1 MQKLSHLNS
10 EVFDRL
16 RKKSGDR
23 LASPFSKAFDY
34 EAWCSAEKECR
45 GTVRDQDLL
54 ACGLFVAGQ
63 LKALRGTFFEKL
75 FSGLSKRTAI
85 RLALASAN
93 LEFFTF
99 QKHFRRLVEKQ
110 FERGEPLHIEQLRE
124 IEFLGP
130 GNATSPDDF
139 VTAVVDSV
147 PHWLFEAK
155 DLDDVREASGFNF
168 QYLRRRC
175 SAILSVE
182 HALKNVWDAALWE
195 GWFLTKIDKGLCLR
209 PSSKS
214 DAYYWHACQLRH
226 EADIMARSLALADGD
241 LKVPNDI
248 EVPSESVKSLEVRG
262 NRVRFKC
269 GPRSKHSSDNLRMR
283 LSAASQF
290 YLGPMLRKELGGRY
304 GSATLYQLIL
314 VLQLLKD
321 IVSAFS
327 KLALPTNTKHY
338 SEVRKLSLGLSRNAL
353 VRVVTRCL
361 EIDEALAIRLVECLT
376 IAPEETGSLF
386 RDGLWSRPLV
396 KLEDDELLLLAPAID
411 VGSIHRFMEL
421 HTEAA
426 LKKEGKK
433 KHAPGLLF
441 EKQLRRRTIEV
452 ATKNEVLKDFH
463 VCPDAISKTRDQPD
477 SEEID
482 LLVRFGRKIIV
493 CEAKAFIRPCE
504 PIDRYN
510 HLGKLE
516 EACEQA
522 RRKAQWMEGALPDF
536 VDLLGWNKGIE
547 ELEVLPL
554 VVINQSFGSGLR
566 IDGCLVTDVN
576 LWLLYVAA
584 GSYTSSAIRAG
595 SESINFQTKFYD
607 DEATM
612 TANLEKTF
620 EQVPPLR
627 PYLDAESWGVSP
639 LPTAQGEP
647 FNMLMPTVDASKMVS
662 EDQRQFSSIFQEAQK

>member
-1 MQKLSHLNS
+1 MQKLSHLES
-10 EVFDRL
+10 EIFNKL
-16 RKKSGDR
+16 RKGNDR

-34 EAWCSAEKECR
+34 EAWLRAEKECS
-45 GTVRDQDLL
+45 GSARDRDLL
-54 ACGLFVAGQ
+54 TCGLFVAGQ

-85 RLALASAN
+85 RLAMASAN

-99 QKHFRRLVEKQ
+99 QKHFQRLVHKQ
-110 FERGEPLHIEQLRE
+110 FERGEPLHIEHLRE

-139 VTAVVDSV
+139 VTAVVDAV

-155 DLDDVREASGFNF
+155 ELVDVREATDFKF
-168 QYLRRRC
+168 QDLRRRC

-195 GWFLTKIDKGLCLR
+195 GWFVAKTDDGLCLL

-226 EADIMARSLALADGD
+226 EADVMARSIALADGE
-241 LKVPNDI
+241 LKLPYHFK
-248 EVPSESVKSLEVRG
+248 VPSESVRSLEVRG

-269 GPRSKHSSDNLRMR
+269 GPRSKHSSDNLRMH
-283 LSAASQF
+283 LAAASQF
-290 YLGPMLRKELGGRY
+290 YLGPMLMKGLGGRY
-304 GSATLYQLIL
+304 GSVTLYQLIL
-314 VLQLLKD
+314 VLHVLKD
-321 IVSAFS
+321 TVSAFS
-327 KLALPTNTKHY
+327 KLALPTSTKRY
-338 SEVRKLSLGLSRNAL
+338 SEVRKLSLGLSQHAL
-353 VRVVTRCL
+353 VRVVTQCL
-361 EIDEALAIRLVECLT
+361 EIDEALATKLVKCLT

-396 KLEDDELLLLAPAID
+396 KLEDDELLLLAPAIE

-426 LKKEGKK
+426 LKTEVKK
-433 KHAPGLLF
+433 KQAPGLVF
-441 EKQLRRRTIEV
+441 ESQLRGRTIEV
-452 ATKNEVLKDFH
+452 TAKNEVLKDFH
-463 VCPDAISKTRDQPD
+463 VCPDAIAKSRGKPD

-482 LLVRFGRKIIV
+482 LLVRLGQKIIV
-493 CEAKAFIRPCE
+493 CEAKAFIRPSE

-516 EACEQA
+516 EACDQA
-522 RRKAQWMEGALPDF
+522 WRKAQWMKGALPDF
-536 VDLLGWNKGIE
+536 AKLLGWNKGIE
-547 ELEVLPL
+547 ELEVMPL
-554 VVINQSFGSGLR
+554 VIVNQSFGSGLR
-566 IDGCLVTDVN
+566 IDGCLVTDIN
-576 LWLLYVAA
+576 LWLLYLAA

-607 DEATM
+607 DEASLI
-612 TANLEKTF
+612 ANIEKTF
-620 EQVPPLR
+620 EEVPPLR
-627 PYLDAESWGVSP
+627 TYLDAESWGLAP

-647 FNMLMPTVDASKMVS
+647 FHMLMPTVDASKMVG
-662 EDQRQFSSIFQEAQK
+662 EDQKQFTALLQNA

>member
-16 RKKSGDR
+16 RKGNDR

-34 EAWCSAEKECR
+34 GAWLRAEKECS
-45 GTVRDQDLL
+45 GSVRDQDLL
-54 ACGLFVAGQ
+54 TCGLFVAGQ

-75 FSGLSKRTAI
+75 FSDLSKRTAV

-99 QKHFRRLVEKQ
+99 QRHFQRLVKKQ
-110 FERGEPLHIEQLRE
+110 IERGEPLHIEQLRE
-124 IEFLGP
+124 IEFLGR
-130 GNATSPDDF
+130 GIATSPDDF
-139 VTAVVDSV
+139 VTAVVDAV

-155 DLDDVREASGFNF
+155 DLGDTREASDFKF
-168 QYLRRRC
+168 HDLRRRC
-175 SAILSVE
+175 AAILSVE

-195 GWFLTKIDKGLCLR
+195 GWFLTKTEKGLCLR
-209 PSSKS
+209 PSSTS

-241 LKVPNDI
+241 LKLPDGF
-248 EVPSESVKSLEVRG
+248 ELPSNSVKSIEVKG
-262 NRVRFKC
+262 NRVRFNF
-269 GPRSKHSSDNLRMR
+269 GLRSKQSSDDLRMR

-290 YLGPMLRKELGGRY
+290 YLGPMLKKGLGGRY
-304 GSATLYQLIL
+304 GDATLYQMIL
-314 VLQLLKD
+314 ALQLLKD
-321 IVSAFS
+321 TVKAFS
-327 KLALPTNTKHY
+327 KLGLPSSAKHY
-338 SEVRKLSLGLSRNAL
+338 SDVRKLSLGLSRKTL
-353 VRVVTRCL
+353 VRVVMQCL
-361 EIDEALAIRLVECLT
+361 EVDEALATTLVDSLT
-376 IAPEETGSLF
+376 ISPEESGDLF

-396 KLEDDELLLLAPAID
+396 KLKDDELLLLAPAID
-411 VGSIHRFMEL
+411 VGSVHRFMEL

-426 LKKEGKK
+426 LKTEGKK
-433 KHAPGLLF
+433 KHAPGLVF
-441 EKQLRRRTIEV
+441 ESQLRRRTIEV
-452 ATKNEVLKDFH
+452 AVKNQVLKDFH
-463 VCPDAISKTRDQPD
+463 VCPDAISKSRGQPD

-482 LLVRFGRKIIV
+482 LLVRLGRKIIV
-493 CEAKAFIRPCE
+493 CEAKAFIRPSE

-522 RRKAQWMEGALPDF
+522 RRKAQWMKGVLPDF
-536 VDLLGWNKGIE
+536 AELLGWTKSVEI
-547 ELEVLPL
+547 LEVMPL
-554 VVINQSFGSGLR
+554 VVVNQSFGSGLR

-576 LWLLYVAA
+576 LWLLYLAA

-607 DEATM
+607 DEATLI
-612 TANLEKTF
+612 ANLEETF
-620 EQVPPLR
+620 EKVPPLR
-627 PYLDAESWGVSP
+627 PYLDAENWGVSP

-647 FNMLMPTVDASKMVS
+647 FHMLMPTLDASKMVG
-662 EDQRQFSSIFQEAQK
+662 EDQRQFTALMQNA